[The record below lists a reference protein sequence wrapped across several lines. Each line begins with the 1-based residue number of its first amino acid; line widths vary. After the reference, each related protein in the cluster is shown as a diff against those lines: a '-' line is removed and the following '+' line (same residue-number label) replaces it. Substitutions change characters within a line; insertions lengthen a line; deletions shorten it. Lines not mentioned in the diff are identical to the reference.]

1 MTCLVVATHAGYLGI
16 GAIFS
21 IIMASLRMN
30 LIFSQC
36 LLLLLF
42 FRLVNKISVKVDF
55 GGADGD
61 MACFRFNELLQ
72 ASICA

>member
-1 MTCLVVATHAGYLGI
+1 MWIPGYRRNLFHHHGLSENE
-16 GAIFS
+16 FNFLPMSPS
-21 IIMASLRMN
+21 IAFLSPC
-30 LIFSQC
+30 QQ
-36 LLLLLF
+36 
-42 FRLVNKISVKVDF
+42 ISVKVDF